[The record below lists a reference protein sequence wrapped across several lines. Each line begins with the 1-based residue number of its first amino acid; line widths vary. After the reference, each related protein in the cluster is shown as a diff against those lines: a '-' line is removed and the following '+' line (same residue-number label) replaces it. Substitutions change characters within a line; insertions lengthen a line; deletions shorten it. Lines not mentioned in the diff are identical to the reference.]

1 MESAR
6 IAEPADLGA
15 IEDLATRYADEVR
28 DARGGALF
36 LAREARIASLGAR
49 LSAGLDDDCTIIVV
63 GCYDDVVLGYGLAT
77 VEQLADGRRMAVLED
92 ILVEPEGRE
101 SGIGEA
107 IMNLI
112 LGRVVAMGC
121 FGIDSRALPGDRH
134 TKNFF
139 ESFGL
144 KARLLIMHR
153 DLDDAPISPT

>member
-15 IEDLATRYADEVR
+15 IEDLARRYVDEVR

-36 LAREARIASLGAR
+36 LAREARIATLGER
-49 LSAGLDDDCTIIVV
+49 LTAALDDDQTVVVV
-63 GCYDDVVLGYGLAT
+63 GCYDDVILGYGLAIIERL
-77 VEQLADGRRMAVLED
+77 VDGRRMAVLED
-92 ILVEPEGRE
+92 ILVDPEARD

-112 LGRVVAMGC
+112 LERVTAMGC
-121 FGIDSRALPGDRH
+121 FGVDSRALPGDRQ

-144 KARLLIMHR
+144 KARLLTMHR
-153 DLDDAPISPT
+153 DFGDAPISAT